1 MLCEV
6 LTLFSYHCLPYR
18 NLDLGSLE
26 FLPLLSVPF
35 SISPL
40 RERDCDISCME
51 LCPVRLLII
60 LAI

>member
-26 FLPLLSVPF
+26 FLPLVST
-35 SISPL
+35 L

-51 LCPVRLLII
+51 LCPSFNNFSNLRK
-60 LAI
+60 